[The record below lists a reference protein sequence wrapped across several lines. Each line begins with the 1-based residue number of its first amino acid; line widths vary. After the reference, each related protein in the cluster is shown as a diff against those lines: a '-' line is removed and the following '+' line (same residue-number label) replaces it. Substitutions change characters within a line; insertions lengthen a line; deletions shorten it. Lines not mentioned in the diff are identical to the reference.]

1 MKMKKKVK
9 IIVARLE
16 QIPIVIFVWNPNIN
30 IIFRLLLYIII

>member
-16 QIPIVIFVWNPNIN
+16 QIPIVFVWNPNIN
-30 IIFRLLLYIII
+30 IIFRLLLYI